1 MGNISEFFRVTS
13 IPYSKTGYVIFTG
26 VPLEKDSYKL
36 NSGKYIVS
44 VKTEANTLPCLPAVG
59 QQWRVKGVREVAN
72 VDRNGFQMEQHTFDS
87 PDEMVCTLP
96 NTGESFIEFISET
109 KDFEG
114 IGPSKARALWE
125 EFEKEEDLDIHE
137 VLKVRCKEHT
147 DRLRKV
153 LTHKSIDSLYKGYHK
168 YKNLSQSNYLSKIK
182 VPLNIQQRL
191 MRFHNEETINAI
203 KENPYTM
210 LSFGMPF
217 SDVDEIAK
225 VHFECSDDDVNR
237 LSSAVESGLRKEVEH
252 GHTFTT
258 KKELKPRVKALL
270 ECNALVGK
278 AFEVGLDKAQ
288 YLIHPDSGNFHPYIQ
303 LIQEKVVAMRLL
315 KLADKRQYDFSD
327 YADAYKQASDQVP
340 FPLAEKQVEAIKASL
355 SSHVSCITGGAGTGK
370 TTVLRT
376 VLRAYSNLGYD
387 IHAVAL
393 AGRAAM
399 RLHESIGFE
408 TMVIAKLLKEK
419 PIEPTLL
426 QKKIVLVI
434 DEASMIDLVT
444 MYRIVKH
451 VHPCVRI
458 ILSGDPN
465 QLPPIGAGKVLA
477 DVVESCAIKNTVLT
491 VVKRQEGSSG
501 IPEYSMS
508 VNKGVVPQNLSTGA
522 ITFHETAKD
531 DIGVVCTEL
540 YEEAPDRS
548 RIMSATNPMVEEI
561 NLMCQSHLNSD
572 GKRMEFE
579 LDGFNMF
586 KNFRINDPILLTKNN
601 YDLGFQNG
609 SLGELT
615 SVDSSGESFGSITLD
630 TGDKIQINQDVLDCM
645 KLGYAITLH
654 KAQGSQFPRII
665 IALKPGRNVDRA
677 WIYTAITRA
686 EAEVHI
692 VGRAIDFKKIVEAES
707 NASNRNSFLAE
718 LLKGKP

>member
-1 MGNISEFFRVTS
+1 VNKVSEFFRVTS
-13 IPYSKTGYVIFTG
+13 IPHNKIGYVIFKG
-26 VPLEKDSYKL
+26 VPLEKNSYKT
-36 NSGKYIVS
+36 NSGKYVVS
-44 VKTEANTLPCLPAVG
+44 VKAKTNTLPCLPSIG
-59 QQWRVKGVREVAN
+59 QQWRVKGVREVTEI
-72 VDRNGFQMEQHTFDS
+72 DLNGFMMEQHTYEDA
-87 PDEMVCTLP
+87 EQLVCALP
-96 NTGESFIEFISET
+96 NTGESFIQFISDN

-114 IGPSKARALWE
+114 IGPAKARELWS
-125 EFEKEEDLDIHE
+125 EFEKDDVDIHE
-137 VLKVRCKEHT
+137 VLKHRCREHEE
-147 DRLRKV
+147 RLRTI
-153 LTHKSIDSLYKGYHK
+153 LTKRSINALYGGYQK

-182 VPLNIQQRL
+182 IPLNMQHRI
-191 MRFHNEETINAI
+191 MRFHDQDTVRAI

-210 LSFGMPF
+210 LSFGMQF

-225 VHFECSDDDVNR
+225 IHFEFAADNANR
-237 LSSAVESGLRKEVEH
+237 LSSAVEAAIRKEVEK
-252 GHTFTT
+252 GHTYTT
-258 KKELKPRVKALL
+258 QKDLRPRVKNILG
-270 ECNALVGK
+270 CNELVSK
-278 AFEVGLDKAQ
+278 AFMVGFNNAQ
-288 YLIHPDSGNFHPYIQ
+288 YLIHPESGNYHPVAQ
-303 LIQEKVVAMRLL
+303 LMQENVVAKRLL
-315 KLADKRQYDFSD
+315 KLAGRRQDSFSD
-327 YADAYKQASDQVP
+327 YVHAYKLAADEVP
-340 FPLAEKQVEAIKASL
+340 FSLVEKQVEAIKTSL
-355 SSHVSCITGGAGTGK
+355 VNYVSCITGGAGTGK

-376 VLRAYSNLGYD
+376 VLRAYNNLGYD

-393 AGRAAM
+393 SGRAAM

-408 TMVIAKLLKEK
+408 TKTIARLLKEE
-419 PIEPTLL
+419 PIEPTID

-434 DEASMIDLVT
+434 DEASMTDLVT
-444 MYRIVKH
+444 MYRIVTH
-451 VHPCVRI
+451 IHPCVRI

-477 DVVESCAIKNTVLT
+477 DVVKSGAIQNTVLS
-491 VVKRQEGSSG
+491 VVKRQEESSG
-501 IPEYSMS
+501 IPEYSMC
-508 VNKGVVPQNLSTGA
+508 VNGGLVPQNLSTGA
-522 ITFHETAKD
+522 ITFHETEIN

-561 NLMCQSHLNSD
+561 NIMCQSHLNSD

-579 LDGFNMF
+579 LDGYNMF

-615 SVDSSGESFGSITLD
+615 SVESSGESFGSITLD

-677 WIYTAITRA
+677 WVYTAITRA
-686 EAEVHI
+686 ESEVHI
-692 VGRAIDFKKIVEAES
+692 VGRAIDFKQIVEAES
-707 NASNRNSFLAE
+707 HTNKRNSYLAE
-718 LLKGKP
+718 LLSSKL

>member
-1 MGNISEFFRVTS
+1 M
-13 IPYSKTGYVIFTG
+13 
-26 VPLEKDSYKL
+26 
-36 NSGKYIVS
+36 
-44 VKTEANTLPCLPAVG
+44 
-59 QQWRVKGVREVAN
+59 
-72 VDRNGFQMEQHTFDS
+72 
-87 PDEMVCTLP
+87 
-96 NTGESFIEFISET
+96 
-109 KDFEG
+109 
-114 IGPSKARALWE
+114 
-125 EFEKEEDLDIHE
+125 
-137 VLKVRCKEHT
+137 
-147 DRLRKV
+147 KV
-153 LTHKSIDSLYKGYHK
+153 LTLESIDSLYKGYQK

-203 KENPYTM
+203 KANPYTM

-217 SDVDEIAK
+217 SDVDKIAK
-225 VHFECSDDDVNR
+225 EHFECADDDANR
-237 LSSAVESGLRKEVEH
+237 LSSAVEAGLRKEVEN
-252 GHTFTT
+252 GHTYTT

-270 ECNALVGK
+270 KLNILVDK
-278 AFEVGLDKAQ
+278 AFEVGLDKSQ
-288 YLIHPDSGNFHPYIQ
+288 YLIHPETGNFHPYTQ

-315 KLADKRQYDFSD
+315 KLADKRQDDFND
-327 YADAYKQASDQVP
+327 YSDAYQQAADDVP
-340 FPLAEKQVEAIKASL
+340 FPLVEKQVEAIKTSL
-355 SSHVSCITGGAGTGK
+355 SSHISCITGGAGTGK

-477 DVVESCAIKNTVLT
+477 DIVESGVINNTVLS

-501 IPEYSMS
+501 IPEYSIS
-508 VNKGVVPQNLSTGA
+508 VNNGIVPPSLSTGG
-522 ITFHETAKD
+522 ITFHETSKD
-531 DIGVVCTEL
+531 DTEVVCTEL
-540 YEEAPDRS
+540 YEEAPERS
-548 RIMSATNPMVEEI
+548 RIMSATNPMVDEI
-561 NLMCQSHLNSD
+561 NLMCQSHLNPH
-572 GKRMEFE
+572 GQRMEFE
-579 LDGFNMF
+579 LDGYNMF
-586 KNFRINDPILLTKNN
+586 KNFRVNDPILLTKNN
-601 YDLGFQNG
+601 YELEFQNG
-609 SLGELT
+609 SLGELK
-615 SVDSSGESFGSITLD
+615 SVEAVGESLGNITLD
-630 TGDKIQINQDVLDCM
+630 TGDKIEINRDVLDCM

-665 IALKPGRNVDRA
+665 IALKKGRNVDRA

-692 VGRAIDFKKIVEAES
+692 VGRAIDFKQIVEAES
-707 NASNRNSFLAE
+707 HASKRNSFLAK
-718 LLKGKP
+718 LLKGK